1 MGSKEL
7 REGFKTKE
15 NTLSCIKAERVKN
28 QKSVWRPKKLKGD
41 IKREQT
47 EKHIKTKLSM
57 K

>member
-15 NTLSCIKAERVKN
+15 NTLSCIKVERVKN